1 MPTYAYG
8 ILIGA
13 ILVIVVWFLFIAPM
27 ERRVHERK
35 MELMRR
41 KLERNDERLKQPGVS
56 EHSDNAGKDAN
67 SNLVSRDIGVE

>member
-13 ILVIVVWFLFIAPM
+13 ILVVVVWFLFIAPM
-27 ERRVHERK
+27 ESRVHERK

-41 KLERNDERLKQPGVS
+41 KLERNDERLKQPRVS
-56 EHSDNAGKDAN
+56 EHSDSAGKDAN
-67 SNLVSRDIGVE
+67 SNLFSRNNGVE

>member
-1 MPTYAYG
+1 MSTYAYG

-13 ILVIVVWFLFIAPM
+13 ILIVVVWFLFIAPM
-27 ERRVHERK
+27 ESRVHDRK

-56 EHSDNAGKDAN
+56 EHSDSAGKDAN
-67 SNLVSRDIGVE
+67 SNLFSSNNGVE

>member
-13 ILVIVVWFLFIAPM
+13 ILVVVVWFLFIAPM
-27 ERRVHERK
+27 ESRVHERK

-56 EHSDNAGKDAN
+56 EHSDNADKDAN
-67 SNLVSRDIGVE
+67 SNLDSRDIGVE